1 MIKMARGKKGQILS
15 LDLMSSIVL
24 FTILVVLFVG
34 FFVASRMFEPPR
46 NYDFELDYVFGNM
59 ETNLNDPSIAN
70 DFLDDS
76 RVDAAVLEAFALEYS
91 GRSLDNLIIGTVGTT
106 RGIGLYPD
114 GYDVCLYF
122 TDIDDSIYDMDSSP
136 VSTVRYLGL
145 LRSGT
150 CNDVFRADENPCNEY
165 GDVVSI
171 FKPVILDF
179 GDYTR
184 NRVVQM
190 NVVVCKV

>member
-1 MIKMARGKKGQILS
+1 MVCSKKGQILS

-34 FFVASRMFEPPR
+34 FFVASRLFEPPR
-46 NYDFELDYVFGNM
+46 NYDFELDYVFSNM
-59 ETNLNDPSIAN
+59 ETNLNDPSVTN

-76 RVDAAVLEAFALEYS
+76 RVDTIILDDFAQEYA
-91 GRSLDNLIIGTVGTT
+91 GRSLDYIVLGTVGAT
-106 RGIGLYPD
+106 RGIGLYPE

-122 TDIDDSIYDMDSSP
+122 TDIDDSIYDMDSTPESAI
-136 VSTVRYLGL
+136 RYLGVL
-145 LRSGT
+145 KSGT
-150 CNDVFRADENPCNEY
+150 CNDVFRVDENPCEGY

-171 FKPVILDF
+171 FKPVLLDF
-179 GDYTR
+179 GDYTK

-190 NVVVCKV
+190 NVVVCKI